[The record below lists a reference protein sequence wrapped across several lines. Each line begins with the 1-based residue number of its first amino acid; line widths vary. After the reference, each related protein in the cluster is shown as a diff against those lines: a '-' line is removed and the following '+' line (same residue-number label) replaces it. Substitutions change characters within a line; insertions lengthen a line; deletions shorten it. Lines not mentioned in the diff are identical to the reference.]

1 MMNKET
7 KKNYIEEMKKL
18 FSSNEAIM
26 ITHYQG
32 LNVIQLDELI
42 NSPISDLFVDDYHTN
57 QEGSLYI
64 SKKIFPHLKKIIETN
79 LIENN

>member
-1 MMNKET
+1 M
-7 KKNYIEEMKKL
+7 
-18 FSSNEAIM
+18 
-26 ITHYQG
+26 
-32 LNVIQLDELI
+32 IQLDELI

-79 LIENN
+79 LIEDN